1 MSNCGIMPLVAA
13 ALAGCAPV
21 QAVRVASAY
30 TSHMICSGAFISGLP
45 PEEVYAQSVGTNP
58 GFGLI
63 DWALRYEVD
72 PAKRQVTTTIAGG
85 FGSRAVFRDELGCLV
100 VHGEAT
106 PEVAPSKDQS
116 DPAPSAPPLLP
127 EIAGPEVVEPGDA
140 AMQAALDRAFAEPG
154 RASRRL
160 TKAIVVIRDGRVIAE
175 RYAPGYGVD
184 TPLLGNSMTKS
195 MTSALIGILVRQRRL
210 AVNRPAP
217 VPAWRDPRDPRHGIT
232 IDNLLRQN
240 SGLDIDETGSG
251 FDPVSRMLMLED
263 DMAAFAEAAPLAA
276 PSGSRWRYTSG
287 NYIILSHIVRDAVG
301 GNAEAVL
308 RFVRRELFDPLGMR
322 SATLEFDATGTPAG
336 STFMFASA
344 RDWARLGMLYIDD
357 GVISGHRILPKGWA
371 RYSTSP
377 TAGSYYGY
385 GAGWWTSL
393 APTKEAEKRNGTE
406 LPPGAFFA
414 NGRLGQFILV
424 VPSERL
430 VVARL
435 GTTQQPG
442 LGDDGGIAPLLA
454 DVIAAIHA
462 RARSADPWKV
472 STDAP

>member
-1 MSNCGIMPLVAA
+1 
-13 ALAGCAPV
+13 
-21 QAVRVASAY
+21 
-30 TSHMICSGAFISGLP
+30 
-45 PEEVYAQSVGTNP
+45 
-58 GFGLI
+58 
-63 DWALRYEVD
+63 
-72 PAKRQVTTTIAGG
+72 VTTTIAGG
-85 FGSRAVFRDELGCLV
+85 FGSRAVFRDDLGCLV

-106 PEVAPSKDQS
+106 PEVALSKDRS
-116 DPAPSAPPLLP
+116 ELAPSAPPLLP

-154 RASRRL
+154 RAPRRL
-160 TKAIVVIRDGRVIAE
+160 TKAIVVVRDGRVIAE

-217 VPAWRDPRDPRHGIT
+217 VPAWRDPGDPRHAIT

-251 FDPVSRMLMLED
+251 FDPVSRMLMLEE

-308 RFVRRELFDPLGMR
+308 RFARRELFDPLGMR

-357 GVISGHRILPKGWA
+357 GVISGHRILPRGGRAIRPRPRPVPTTAMGRAGGRASRQLRRRRSGTARNCRRAPSSPTVASASSFWSFLPSGSSWRGWA
-371 RYSTSP
+371 LPSNRGSATTEASRRCSP
-377 TAGSYYGY
+377 T
-385 GAGWWTSL
+385 
-393 APTKEAEKRNGTE
+393 
-406 LPPGAFFA
+406 
-414 NGRLGQFILV
+414 
-424 VPSERL
+424 
-430 VVARL
+430 
-435 GTTQQPG
+435 
-442 LGDDGGIAPLLA
+442 
-454 DVIAAIHA
+454 
-462 RARSADPWKV
+462 
-472 STDAP
+472 